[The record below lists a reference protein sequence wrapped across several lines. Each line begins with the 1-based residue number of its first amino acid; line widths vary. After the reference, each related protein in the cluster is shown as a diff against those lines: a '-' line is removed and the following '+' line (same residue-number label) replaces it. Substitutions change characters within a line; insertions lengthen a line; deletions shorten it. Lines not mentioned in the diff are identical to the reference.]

1 MDTPALPLSLSLP
14 LSGYIRPAQAAPQA
28 AWLLVLMHGVG
39 SNAQDLFSLAPY
51 VPPQFHVLSLQAPY
65 AMGPDAFAWF
75 QFSVNP
81 DGSRSIAADQELH
94 SRALVAQT
102 VEQAAQQLGVPPE
115 RVIVGGFSQ
124 GGIMSL
130 SLLLTQP
137 ALLHGICV
145 WHSRLLP
152 EVLPEQVDSAQLAG
166 RQVWLSHGTEDN
178 VIPLRSA
185 HQTRDHL
192 TPMPVALRYREYPC
206 THTIHQDELRDCV
219 QWLQELTQA

>member
-1 MDTPALPLSLSLP
+1 MDTSALQLPLN
-14 LSGYIRPAQAAPQA
+14 GYIRPAQAAPDA

-51 VPPQFHVLSLQAPY
+51 APPQFHVLSLQAPY

-75 QFSVNP
+75 QFSVNA
-81 DGSRSIAADQELH
+81 DGSRSIAVDQELH

-115 RVIVGGFSQ
+115 RVVVGGFSQ

-137 ALLHGICV
+137 ALLRAICV

-152 EVLPEQVDSAQLAG
+152 EVLPAQVDPAQLAD
-166 RQVWLSHGTEDN
+166 RQVWLSHGSEDN

-192 TPMPVALRYREYPC
+192 RPLPVALSYHEYPC
-206 THTIHQDELRDCV
+206 THTIHPDELRDSM
-219 QWLQELTQA
+219 QWLQDLSCEQAL